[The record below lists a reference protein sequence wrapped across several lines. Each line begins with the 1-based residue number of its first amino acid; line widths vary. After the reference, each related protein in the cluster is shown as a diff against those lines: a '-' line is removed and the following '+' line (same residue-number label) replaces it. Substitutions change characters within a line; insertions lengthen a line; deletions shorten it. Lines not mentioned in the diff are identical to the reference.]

1 MSKYYCT
8 CKKTLN
14 IVAKRFFRQE
24 ELAATAAREFSKK

>member
-24 ELAATAAREFSKK
+24 ELAATVAKELNKK